1 MAKPK
6 TRAAATPV
14 RSSAPSAQSPRTAS
28 SGASSGASWIAP
40 SELEELLEVM
50 ARHDAV
56 ELEQQ
61 KGDQRLVIRRGVAAP
76 SPSLAHVSLGPV
88 VSTHAH
94 PVAHAPAPAAAAP
107 AAAAA
112 KDDDSVQYV
121 TSPLVGTFYRAPSP
135 EAPAFAEV
143 GTRIKKGQR
152 LCIVEAMKLMN
163 EIESEVDG
171 TILEILVEN
180 GKPVEYGQ
188 KLFKVSR

>member
-14 RSSAPSAQSPRTAS
+14 RSSAPSAQSPGSAS
-28 SGASSGASWIAP
+28 SGAAWIAP

-76 SPSLAHVSLGPV
+76 SPSLAHV
-88 VSTHAH
+88 VSTHPH
-94 PVAHAPAPAAAAP
+94 PVAHAPPPSAAAP
-107 AAAAA
+107 GAAAA
-112 KDDDSVQYV
+112 KADDDSVQYV

-188 KLFKVSR
+188 KLFTVSR

>member
-14 RSSAPSAQSPRTAS
+14 RSSAPAALSPRRAS
-28 SGASSGASWIAP
+28 LGAWIAP
-40 SELEELLEVM
+40 TELEELLEVM

-61 KGDQRLVIRRGVAAP
+61 RGDQRLVIRRGVAAP
-76 SPSLAHVSLGPV
+76 SPSLAHVSQGPV

-94 PVAHAPAPAAAAP
+94 PVAHAPAPAAAA
-107 AAAAA
+107 AS